1 MSSLTSFN
9 TLTATSFQPFFVRKK
24 YIFYC
29 ENVKY
34 SYRFKGLTYMEIYIY
49 IYIYGFLKHL
59 YICLLEKCL
68 QNSFSKLSSSKDK
81 LSKRRTKNMARL
93 FHLTV

>member
-24 YIFYC
+24 FIFYC

-49 IYIYGFLKHL
+49 IYVYWKNVHRIAFTN
-59 YICLLEKCL
+59 C
-68 QNSFSKLSSSKDK
+68 
-81 LSKRRTKNMARL
+81 RAPRTS
-93 FHLTV
+93 

>member
-1 MSSLTSFN
+1 MSSLTLFN

-49 IYIYGFLKHL
+49 IYIYVYWKNVYRIAFPN
-59 YICLLEKCL
+59 CRA
-68 QNSFSKLSSSKDK
+68 
-81 LSKRRTKNMARL
+81 RRTS
-93 FHLTV
+93 

>member
-34 SYRFKGLTYMEIYIY
+34 SYRFKGLTYMETHIHIYIY
-49 IYIYGFLKHL
+49 IYIYIYLHIYMFTGKMFT
-59 YICLLEKCL
+59 E
-68 QNSFSKLSSSKDK
+68 
-81 LSKRRTKNMARL
+81 
-93 FHLTV
+93 